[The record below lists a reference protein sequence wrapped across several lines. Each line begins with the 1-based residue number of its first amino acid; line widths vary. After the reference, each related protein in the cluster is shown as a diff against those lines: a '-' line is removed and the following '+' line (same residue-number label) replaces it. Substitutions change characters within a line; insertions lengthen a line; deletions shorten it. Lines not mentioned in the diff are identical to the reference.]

1 MAVYVSRNSIY
12 YATQY
17 TKIYFCFSAQNEMLY
32 NVLKRQYWAD
42 NGRTELS
49 LRDEVT

>member
-1 MAVYVSRNSIY
+1 MWAGI
-12 YATQY
+12 QY
-17 TKIYFCFSAQNEMLY
+17 IMQLNILKFIFASVLRMKWNEMLY